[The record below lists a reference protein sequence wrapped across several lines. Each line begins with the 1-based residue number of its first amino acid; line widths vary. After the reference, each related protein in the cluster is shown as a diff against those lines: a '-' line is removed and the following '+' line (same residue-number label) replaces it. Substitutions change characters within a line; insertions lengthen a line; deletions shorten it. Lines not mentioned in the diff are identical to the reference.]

1 MAGNNDSVDGVT
13 IQDDIELLNQ
23 EDIEVKELESKEE
36 EKEEE
41 KLESEEEIED
51 EEGGE
56 KKEDKSIEVLGFKDI
71 TKKYPNLFKDF
82 PNLRHIFFHEKE
94 YREIF
99 PSVEEAKEA
108 VEELNGLREL
118 ETALTS
124 GTQQDVE
131 ALIDSFKE
139 LGDNVIPNFA
149 NNFLPSLKSINQE
162 LYYQ

>member
-1 MAGNNDSVDGVT
+1 MSREEGT

-23 EDIEVKELESKEE
+23 EDEVEVKEPKEGKEE
-36 EKEEE
+36 EEE
-41 KLESEEEIED
+41 KLEGEEEIEG
-51 EEGGE
+51 EEGE
-56 KKEDKSIEVLGFKDI
+56 RKETKEIEVLGFKDV

-149 NNFLPSLKSINQE
+149 NNFLPSLKSINQ
-162 LYYQ
+162 